1 MHRQRAPRRLW
12 AWHLSALVYEWSYVQ
27 VAHQIDEDCL
37 AFLGERLI
45 GAVVADCGCGPGVVT
60 EKLVRAGA
68 ALVVAI
74 DGNASMLKR
83 ARARLAKAIA
93 SGKVLVYQG
102 SYEAQTLATI
112 RAQALAGRGFD
123 LVLFKRS
130 LYMPRPRALRTLRTA
145 AASLGPR
152 GLIVVAHPERA
163 LWRYACA
170 PPFGLT
176 SYTPLHVVNRAVSR
190 VLAWSG
196 SEEYTLYTRAELLGL
211 LQEAVPGAHVH
222 RVRTQQRPY
231 NLVALQVP

>member
-1 MHRQRAPRRLW
+1 
-12 AWHLSALVYEWSYVQ
+12 
-27 VAHQIDEDCL
+27 
-37 AFLGERLI
+37 
-45 GAVVADCGCGPGVVT
+45 VT

-74 DGNASMLKR
+74 DVNASMLKR
-83 ARARLAKAIA
+83 ARARLAQDIA
-93 SGKVLVYQG
+93 SGTVLVYHG
-102 SYEAQTLATI
+102 SYEAETLAGI
-112 RAQALAGRGFD
+112 REQALAGRGFD

-145 AASLGPR
+145 AASLGTR
-152 GLIVVAHPERA
+152 GLIVVAHPERS

-170 PPFGLT
+170 PPFGFT

-211 LQEAVPGAHVH
+211 LHEAVPGAHVQ
-222 RVRTQQRPY
+222 RVLTQQRPY